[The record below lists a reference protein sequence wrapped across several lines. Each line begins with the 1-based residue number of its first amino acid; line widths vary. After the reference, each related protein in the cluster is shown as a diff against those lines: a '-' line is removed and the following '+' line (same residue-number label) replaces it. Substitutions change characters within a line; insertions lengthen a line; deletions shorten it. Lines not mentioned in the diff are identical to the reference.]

1 MVNYWKSKV
10 LPTIKKVFDRNG
22 KKAAAA
28 EACKSFDESKVHGVL
43 LLLFFFFS
51 LLLDLISTGSFV
63 WFRRTSARSSK
74 RRRLTCSPKLWRS
87 TKLLLLKSRF
97 IDLGLILMLFTDS
110 VSNTYS
116 LVQILAL
123 DDDRLW
129 WRNRRGQDWR
139 RNQLLWSSS
148 SRN

>member
-43 LLLFFFFS
+43 LLFFFFFFFFFFFS
-51 LLLDLISTGSFV
+51 LRLDLISTGSFV

-87 TKLLLLKSRF
+87 TKLLPLKSRF
-97 IDLGLILMLFTDS
+97 IDLELILMLFTDS

-116 LVQILAL
+116 LLQILAL

-129 WRNRRGQDWR
+129 
-139 RNQLLWSSS
+139 
-148 SRN
+148 

>member
-43 LLLFFFFS
+43 LRLFFFFFS

-87 TKLLLLKSRF
+87 TKLLPLKSRF
-97 IDLGLILMLFTDS
+97 IDLDLILMLFTNS

-116 LVQILAL
+116 LLQILAL

-129 WRNRRGQDWR
+129 
-139 RNQLLWSSS
+139 
-148 SRN
+148 